1 MARELPHAHLV
12 ETTGAGDDRRRR
24 TLRRDPYGLV
34 ETTTTVAGRPVRELA
49 SGRPRGRPEIVLLPG
64 LGAPGYLAP
73 WARQSATW
81 TRATL
86 LDLPGWRAGRARSC
100 APGLD
105 AIAAATGSWLEATH
119 RHGVLLIGHSTG
131 AQSVLRT
138 ALHMP
143 DRVAG
148 VVLAGPT
155 FAPEVRTR
163 AALLRRAF
171 GTIAHE
177 TPAELM
183 AVGPSYLHSGGGPL
197 LRFLL
202 SALPDRPED
211 LVPRLTVPVLVVT
224 GEHDGFAPPQWAH
237 RLARLASAPCVVLPG
252 AHNAPFPF
260 PREADAAVQDFA
272 ATHWR
277 SRKPSRSAD
286 ELGVSGSG

>member
-1 MARELPHAHLV
+1 MRQDEVRARRHA
-12 ETTGAGDDRRRR
+12 
-24 TLRRDPYGLV
+24 LRRDPYGLV
-34 ETTTTVAGRPVRELA
+34 ETTTTVAGRPVRALSA
-49 SGRPRGRPEIVLLPG
+49 GRLRGRPEIVLVPG

-86 LDLPGWRAGRARSC
+86 LDLPGWRAGRARSS

-105 AIAAATGSWLEATH
+105 SIAATTGSWLEATD

-131 AQSVLRT
+131 AQAVLRT

-143 DRVAG
+143 DRVSG

-155 FAPEVRTR
+155 FAPEVRTK
-163 AALLRRAF
+163 AALLRRAL
-171 GTIAHE
+171 GTIMHE
-177 TPAELM
+177 TPTELM
-183 AVGPSYLHSGGGPL
+183 AVGPSYLHSGVLPL

-224 GEHDGFAPPQWAH
+224 GEHDGFAPPGWAH
-237 RLARLASAPCVVLPG
+237 HLARLASAPCVVLPG
-252 AHNAPFPF
+252 AHNAPFPH
-260 PREADAAVQDFA
+260 PREADAALRQFA
-272 ATHWR
+272 ATHCQ
-277 SRKPSRSAD
+277 SRKPFRSAD
-286 ELGVSGSG
+286 QLGVPGGG

>member
-1 MARELPHAHLV
+1 
-12 ETTGAGDDRRRR
+12 
-24 TLRRDPYGLV
+24 LRRDPYGLV
-34 ETTTTVAGRPVRELA
+34 ETTTTVAGRPVRALSA
-49 SGRPRGRPEIVLLPG
+49 GRLRGRPEVVLVPG

-86 LDLPGWRAGRARSC
+86 LDLPGWRAGRPRSC
-100 APGLD
+100 DPGLD
-105 AIAAATGSWLEATH
+105 SIAATTGSWLEATD
-119 RHGVLLIGHSTG
+119 RRGVLLIGHSTG

-138 ALHMP
+138 ALHLP
-143 DRVAG
+143 ERVAG

-155 FAPEVRTR
+155 FAPEVRTTS
-163 AALLRRAF
+163 ALLRRAVA
-171 GTIAHE
+171 TIAHE

-183 AVGPSYLHSGGGPL
+183 AVGPSYLHSGGLPL

-224 GEHDGFAPPQWAH
+224 GEHDGFAPPGWAH
-237 RLARLASAPCVVLPG
+237 HLARLASAPCVVLPG

-260 PREADAAVQDFA
+260 PRDADAAVQRFA
-272 ATHWR
+272 ATRCR
-277 SRKPSRSAD
+277 SPEPSRLAD
-286 ELGVSGSG
+286 ELGVPRSG